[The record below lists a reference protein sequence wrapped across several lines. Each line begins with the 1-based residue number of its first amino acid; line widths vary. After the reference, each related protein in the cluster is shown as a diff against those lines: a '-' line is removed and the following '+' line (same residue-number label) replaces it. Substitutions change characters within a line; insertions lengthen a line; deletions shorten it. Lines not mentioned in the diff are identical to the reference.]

1 MRFAPRISDEDII
14 DAIRDLGYVAT
25 LPTIMR
31 LISARY
37 NVEDS
42 NPEMKSIVRNQI
54 YRRVNSL
61 AKFRILIRT
70 GQKGDYKYRIEE

>member
-37 NVEDS
+37 NVEE

-54 YRRVNSL
+54 HRRVSSL
-61 AKFRILIRT
+61 SKYRIIIRT
-70 GQKGDYKYRIEE
+70 GQKGNYKYRIEE